1 MKEYNILFT
10 GVGGTGVITAARI
23 LAVAAIVEGFNVRV
37 GEIHGMS
44 QRLGAVTST
53 VRIGDSV
60 HGSIIPPGKADLILS
75 VELIEALRRADR
87 MKPDGTFI
95 IGMLHMAPTA
105 VLLDRATYPSDEE
118 VLNELK
124 KYASVVTIDAVQLAR
139 DAGSVMSV
147 NIVLVGSAFGL
158 GKIPLKEKAVISA
171 LKEVLRPRYHKM
183 NIDAFEKGKQ
193 ATTKMKRSS

>member
-1 MKEYNILFT
+1 MKEYNLLFT
-10 GVGGTGVITAARI
+10 GVGGTGVVTAARI
-23 LAVAAIVEGFNVRV
+23 VATAAIAEGLNVRV

-60 HGSIIPPGKADLILS
+60 HGSIIPPGKADLILT
-75 VELIEALRRADR
+75 VELIEALRCADR
-87 MKPDGTFI
+87 MNTDGTFI
-95 IGMLHMAPTA
+95 VGMLHMAPTA

-124 KYASVVTIDAVQLAR
+124 KYASVVTVDAVRLAR

-158 GKIPLKEKAVISA
+158 GKIPLKEKAIISA
-171 LKEVLRPRYHKM
+171 LKEVLRPRYHEV
-183 NIDAFEKGKQ
+183 NIKAFELG
-193 ATTKMKRSS
+193 MKAVAGT